1 MMKNN
6 MKKERKL
13 TEEEMNKLK
22 SEAILIYDLY
32 DKHGTYPYEMYT
44 LLSSYAINE
53 NLPFS
58 MDDYIKISNMLR

>member
-1 MMKNN
+1 

-13 TEEEMNKLK
+13 TDEEMNKLK
-22 SEAILIYDLY
+22 SEAVLIYDLY
-32 DKHGTYPYEMYT
+32 DKLGIYPYEMYT

-58 MDDYIKISNMLR
+58 MDDYVKISNMINYGR